1 MYLRVPPEYWWM
13 PSSLDY
19 DAGYDVWVVDI
30 DGSNEKQLTDI
41 PKNWEAGGWSP
52 DGSKIVYT
60 SCKKSSMGVG
70 ETQEI
75 GIWIMNADGSDKK
88 LLTKVDTGFIE
99 RMEWS
104 PDGSKIAFVTHEL
117 SEGEPRDIYVI
128 DVPAS

>member
-1 MYLRVPPEYWWM
+1 M
-13 PSSLDY
+13 
-19 DAGYDVWVVDI
+19 A
-30 DGSNEKQLTDI
+30 
-41 PKNWEAGGWSP
+41 A
-52 DGSKIVYT
+52 
-60 SCKKSSMGVG
+60 G

-75 GIWIMNADGSDKK
+75 GIWTMNADGSDKK
-88 LLTKVDTGFIE
+88 LLTKVATGFIE